1 MHASWCTEI
10 HVAPAS
16 ANDGMNSSGLSI
28 IRWQSKMVSGKAL
41 RSEATTGGPMVRFGT
56 KCPSMMSTCSSVP
69 PPSSACL
76 ACAAKF
82 AKFADKIEGASSITR
97 GKVHAPQPF
106 QYKHICATTLALPDN
121 FMPQTP
127 TAARCAFGCSPSTV
141 PERTS
146 PAALLHHSLAAALF
160 RESSRATGHRNRDSR
175 LVRLE
180 LSPCSVFRPPTT
192 SASPNRSLAQRPN
205 FLRLRVGL
213 YAATLPADRALA
225 SSKCLSFLVPE
236 NAAVDR

>member
-16 ANDGMNSSGLSI
+16 ANGGMNSSGLSI

-82 AKFADKIEGASSITR
+82 AKFEERIEGASSTVR
-97 GKVHAPQPF
+97 GKRVLLRGLLAKNLHRVTP
-106 QYKHICATTLALPDN
+106 ALP
-121 FMPQTP
+121 MHLAAPRLLEPQF
-127 TAARCAFGCSPSTV
+127 FGHERNCLSHSHSGFADSASLWDCEGRIKFHSPST
-141 PERTS
+141 
-146 PAALLHHSLAAALF
+146 
-160 RESSRATGHRNRDSR
+160 
-175 LVRLE
+175 
-180 LSPCSVFRPPTT
+180 
-192 SASPNRSLAQRPN
+192 N
-205 FLRLRVGL
+205 FHRLRNGARAHINREDCETNGKL
-213 YAATLPADRALA
+213 PYQKGYGNQSNERENESAKAAKHAYEFAPSWVRRSILWAGTRLI
-225 SSKCLSFLVPE
+225 SY
-236 NAAVDR
+236 